1 MREGGVRGRLLRS
14 SEEKDETNVTA
25 NGYIAKDDFL
35 TADEDEDE
43 DEDEEQSSVI
53 GTSKMV

>member
-1 MREGGVRGRLLRS
+1 MKEGGVRGRILRS

-25 NGYIAKDDFL
+25 NGYRAKDNFL
-35 TADEDEDE
+35 TADEDE